1 MIASQSNRMIS
12 GGGFNSRRLD
22 GGWEKTK
29 INRSILGR
37 FRDNRGGEWP
47 SKRPN
52 SSQVSKILLIL
63 GQ

>member
-1 MIASQSNRMIS
+1 MIARQSNRMIS

-37 FRDNRGGEWP
+37 FRDNRGGE
-47 SKRPN
+47 S
-52 SSQVSKILLIL
+52 VSYTHLTLPTTPYV
-63 GQ
+63 